1 MVSFFLFQIQYCAQ
15 ELDIPSSKSSMLY
28 TYYAIASFFSRHLF
42 CKLGDYINRLHL
54 YQVGMTICGLSVV
67 CLPLARSFG
76 SVVALFVVNGLF
88 EGSMNGQWS
97 LLLYECVGRNKV
109 DQAMRYFS
117 VCTGVGF
124 AIGPSLAGKL

>member
-1 MVSFFLFQIQYCAQ
+1 
-15 ELDIPSSKSSMLY
+15 
-28 TYYAIASFFSRHLF
+28 
-42 CKLGDYINRLHL
+42 
-54 YQVGMTICGLSVV
+54 MTICGLSVV

-109 DQAMRYFS
+109 NQAMGYFTFC
-117 VCTGVGF
+117 VGVGS
-124 AIGPSLAGKL
+124 AIGPSLAGN